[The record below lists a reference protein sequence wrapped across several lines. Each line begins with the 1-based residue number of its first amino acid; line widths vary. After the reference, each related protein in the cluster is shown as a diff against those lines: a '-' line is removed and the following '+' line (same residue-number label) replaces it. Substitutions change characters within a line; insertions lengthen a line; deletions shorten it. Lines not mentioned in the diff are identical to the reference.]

1 MKKTLGTMYWIG
13 TFLKK
18 ILGTIYWGT
27 CLFVIILPPS
37 IKDVCLWQGIVWTCL
52 AGGWVII
59 TLPKAVRQYKEL
71 KQELKQVVSLYQD
84 EAIDN
89 KSRQEALDNGL
100 VREVWDKFF
109 DCLISA
115 VLLGM
120 SVGLTVIGIAIICVK
135 YF

>member
-1 MKKTLGTMYWIG
+1 MTGVQ
-13 TFLKK
+13 
-18 ILGTIYWGT
+18 T
-27 CLFVIILPPS
+27 CALPIS
-37 IKDVCLWQGIVWTCL
+37 IKDVYLWQGIVWTCL
-52 AGGWVII
+52 AGGLITII
-59 TLPKAVRQYKEL
+59 LPKVVKQHKEL

-84 EAIDN
+84 EAIDL

-120 SVGLTVIGIAIICVK
+120 SVGLTVIGIGIMCVK
-135 YF
+135 CC